1 MKKTLKEIAEM
12 IGGVC
17 TDAPELEIHALSD
30 IDHAGPNHLTFA
42 VPPHLEKAEA
52 SNAGAVIIGMDV
64 ETFAKPAIRVAN
76 PRAAFAQL
84 LAAFS
89 PRAEVKRGIHPTAVI
104 GENVKLGENVAIMAY
119 AVLDDNVTVGDN
131 TVIYPHTYVGVGAQ
145 IGADTILYPNV
156 TIYEGCRVGNRNIIH
171 SSTVIGGDGFG
182 FATKDGVHHKVP
194 QIGNVIL
201 EDDVEIGAHVGI
213 DRAAMNSTI
222 VGKGTKIDNLVHLG
236 HNVVLGEGCLVV
248 AQTGISGSTIVGH
261 HVTFGGQCGTVG
273 HINIGSNSVLAA
285 RSGLIADVPEKS
297 FYAGFP
303 AGPHVN
309 WLRQEASARKVPDL
323 IKQVKKLE
331 KRLAELESKS

>member
-17 TDAPELEIHALSD
+17 SKEEQMEICALAD
-30 IDHAGPNHLTFA
+30 IDHAGPGHLTFA
-42 VPPHLEKAEA
+42 VPPHLEKAEQ
-52 SNAGAVIIGMDV
+52 SNAGAVIIGTDV
-64 ETFAKPAIRVAN
+64 ESFAKPAIRVAN
-76 PRAAFAQL
+76 PRAAFARL
-84 LAAFS
+84 LTAFA

-104 GENVKLGENVAIMAY
+104 GQGVMIGKNVAIMAY
-119 AVLDDNVTVGDN
+119 AVIDDNVTIGDN
-131 TVIYPHTYVGVGAQ
+131 TIIYPHTYVGVGAK
-145 IGADTILYPNV
+145 IGADSILYPSV
-156 TIYEGCRVGNRNIIH
+156 TVYEGCQVGNRNIIH

-182 FATKDGVHHKVP
+182 FVTTDGAHNKVP
-194 QIGNVIL
+194 QVGNVIL

-213 DRAAMNSTI
+213 DRATMDSTV

-273 HINIGSNSVLAA
+273 HIKVGSNSVLAA
-285 RSGLIADVPEKS
+285 RSGLIADVPENS
-297 FYAGFP
+297 FFAGFP

-309 WLRQEASARKVPDL
+309 WLRQEASSRKVPDL

-331 KRLAELESKS
+331 KRLAELESRS

>member
-1 MKKTLKEIAEM
+1 MKKTLKEIAQM

-17 TDAPELEIHALSD
+17 SDEQIEISALSD
-30 IDHAGPNHLTFA
+30 IDHAGPQHLTFA
-42 VPPHLEKAEA
+42 VPPHLEKAEQ

-64 ETFAKPAIRVAN
+64 ESFAKPAIRVAN

-84 LAAFS
+84 LAIFS
-89 PRAEVKRGIHPTAVI
+89 PRAQVKRGIHPTAVI
-104 GENVKLGENVAIMAY
+104 GENVTIGDNVAIMAY
-119 AVLDDNVTVGDN
+119 AVIDDNVTIGDN
-131 TVIYPHTYVGVGAQ
+131 TVIYPHTYIGVGSA
-145 IGADTILYPNV
+145 IGKDTILYPNV
-156 TIYEGCRVGNRNIIH
+156 SVYEGCKIGDRVIIH

-194 QIGNVIL
+194 QIGNVII

-213 DRAAMNSTI
+213 DRAAMNSTV

-273 HINIGSNSVLAA
+273 HIKIGSNSVLAA
-285 RSGLIADVPEKS
+285 RSGLIADVPEGS
-297 FYAGFP
+297 FFAGFP
-303 AGPHVN
+303 AGPHAG

-323 IKQVKKLE
+323 VKQVKKLE
-331 KRLAELESKS
+331 KRLAELESKA

>member
-1 MKKTLKEIAEM
+1 MKKTLKEIAEI

-17 TDAPELEIHALSD
+17 SGPEQMEIRGLLD
-30 IDHAGPNHLTFA
+30 IDHAGAEHLTFA
-42 VPPHLEKAEA
+42 VPPHLEKAEQ
-52 SNAGAVIIGMDV
+52 SNAGAVIIGMEV
-64 ETFAKPAIRVAN
+64 EAFAKPAIRVAN

-84 LAAFS
+84 LTIFS
-89 PRAEVKRGIHPTAVI
+89 TRAQVTRGIHPTAVI
-104 GENVKLGENVAIMAY
+104 GQGVKLGANVAIMAY
-119 AVLDDNVTVGDN
+119 AVIDDNAVIGDN
-131 TVIYPHTYVGVGAQ
+131 TIIYPHTYIGVGAQ
-145 IGADTILYPNV
+145 IGADSILYPNV

-182 FATKDGVHHKVP
+182 FVTTGGVHHKVP
-194 QIGNVIL
+194 QVGNVVL

-213 DRAAMNSTI
+213 DRATMDSTI

-248 AQTGISGSTIVGH
+248 AQTGISGSTIVGN

-273 HINIGSNSVLAA
+273 HISVGDNSVLAA
-285 RSGLIADVPEKS
+285 RSGLIGDVPANS
-297 FYAGFP
+297 FFAGFP

-309 WLRQEASARKVPDL
+309 WLRQEASSRKVPDL
-323 IKQVKKLE
+323 IKQMKKLE

>member
-1 MKKTLKEIAEM
+1 MKKTLQEIAEM

-17 TDAPELEIHALSD
+17 SDAQELEIHALAD

-52 SNAGAVIIGMDV
+52 SNAGAVIIGTDV
-64 ETFAKPAIRVAN
+64 ETFAKPAIRVSN

-89 PRAEVKRGIHPTAVI
+89 TRAEIKRGIHPTAVI

-131 TVIYPHTYVGVGAQ
+131 TVIYPHTYVGVGSV
-145 IGADTILYPNV
+145 IGSDTILYPNV
-156 TIYEGCRVGNRNIIH
+156 TVYEGCRIGNRNIIH
-171 SSTVIGGDGFG
+171 SRTVIGGDGFG

-273 HINIGSNSVLAA
+273 HINIGSNSILAA

-323 IKQVKKLE
+323 IKQMKKME

>member
-1 MKKTLKEIAEM
+1 MKKTLQEIAEM

-17 TDAPELEIHALSD
+17 SDAQELEIHALAD

-52 SNAGAVIIGMDV
+52 SNAGAVIIGTDV
-64 ETFAKPAIRVAN
+64 ETFAKPAIRVSN

-89 PRAEVKRGIHPTAVI
+89 TRAEIKRGIHPTAVI

-131 TVIYPHTYVGVGAQ
+131 TVIYPHTYVGVGSV
-145 IGADTILYPNV
+145 IGSDTILYPNV
-156 TIYEGCRVGNRNIIH
+156 TVYEGCRIGNRNIIH

-273 HINIGSNSVLAA
+273 HINIGSNSILAA

-323 IKQVKKLE
+323 IKQMKKME